1 MNYSE
6 LYYRLALSQ
15 ISGIGPIR
23 YKKLIT
29 HFETA
34 EQVFKQKG
42 KILKKCGII
51 SESMADAIL
60 HFAGYPLVESELK
73 YVQQHGIHVHCY
85 DDENYPKRLK
95 NCLDSPPILFQKGPA
110 NLNHQRMV
118 SVIGTRSYTD
128 YGKKI
133 CEELI
138 EQLKPFNVQVVS
150 GLAYGIDVIAHKN
163 CLKHQIPTIGV
174 VAHGFKT
181 IYPPA
186 HSNIAKEMLQEGALL
201 SEYFSSAKLEKGNFP
216 SRNRIV
222 AGISDATI
230 VVETDVRGGSMI
242 TAEIAYSYNR
252 DVFCFPGRSIDTKSA
267 GCNFLIRKLK
277 AQMITN
283 ANDLVQEMGWKQT
296 AAPKAIQ
303 RELFI
308 EMSED
313 ERKIVAIL
321 REKQLIAIDEL
332 LHLSK
337 LHSSQ
342 MAASMLN
349 LELQN
354 IIHVMPGKII
364 KLAES

>member
-1 MNYSE
+1 MNHSE

-15 ISGIGPIR
+15 VSGIGPIR
-23 YKKLIT
+23 YKKLLT

-34 EQVFKQKG
+34 EQVFKQRPKT
-42 KILKKCGII
+42 LKKCGII
-51 SESMADAIL
+51 SDSMAETIL
-60 HFAGYPLVESELK
+60 QFTGFPVVEAELK
-73 YVQQHGIHVHCY
+73 YAQQNGIQIHCF
-85 DDENYPKRLK
+85 DDESYPNRLK

-110 NLNHQRMV
+110 NLNHHRMV
-118 SVIGTRSYTD
+118 SVIGTRSFTD
-128 YGKKI
+128 YGRKM

-138 EQLKPFNVQVVS
+138 EKLKPFNVQVVS
-150 GLAYGIDVIAHKN
+150 GLAYGIDIIAHKN

-174 VAHGFKT
+174 VAHGLKT
-181 IYPPA
+181 VYPAA
-186 HSNIAKEMLQEGALL
+186 HSGIAREMLEEGALL

-222 AGISDATI
+222 AGMSDATI

-252 DVFCFPGRSIDTKSA
+252 DVFCFPGRSIDMKSA

-283 ANDLVQEMGWKQT
+283 ANDLAQEMTWKQT
-296 AAPKAIQ
+296 TVHKATQ

-308 EMSED
+308 EMSDD
-313 ERKIVAIL
+313 EKKMVAIL
-321 REKQLIAIDEL
+321 REKQPIAIDEL
-332 LHLSK
+332 LHALK

-342 MAASMLN
+342 MAAAMLS
-349 LELQN
+349 LEMQH
-354 IIHVMPGKII
+354 IIQVMPGKII
-364 KLAES
+364 KLAD